1 MLVPIGQAARMLGL
15 KTSALRYYDEI
26 GLVPAARR
34 SGRRYYGRDA
44 LRRLALVQML
54 ARVGVGLDAAGGI
67 LDAPREQWEERVRA
81 HIERLEA
88 EIATARAAQRLLAHL
103 LECPAEHPA
112 EQCPTMVGLLDRR
125 LDGEAFES
133 LAREE
138 GLALPERRA
147 KPGVPNSSSS
157 KERSRPS

>member
-1 MLVPIGQAARMLGL
+1 MLVPIGQAAQMLGL
-15 KTSALRYYDEI
+15 KASALRYYDEI

-34 SGRRYYGRDA
+34 DGRRYYGLDA

-54 ARVGVGLDAAGGI
+54 ARVGVGLDAAASI
-67 LDAPREQWEERVRA
+67 LDAPREQWAQKVRA

-88 EIATARAAQRLLAHL
+88 EISTARAAQRLLGHL
-103 LECPAEHPA
+103 LECPADHPA
-112 EQCPTMVGLLDRR
+112 QQCSTMVGLLDRR

-133 LAREE
+133 LARGE

-147 KPGVPNSSSS
+147 KPSV
-157 KERSRPS
+157 SRG